1 MYLYLQYNKIFVNY
15 KKQHYSMCD
24 DDKTSRQIMR
34 TNEIDAMQRDM
45 FFITCKSD
53 VRLYAL
59 FVIRFGEM
67 SHMADV

>member
-1 MYLYLQYNKIFVNY
+1 
-15 KKQHYSMCD
+15 MCN
-24 DDKTSRQIMR
+24 DDKIGRQIMR